1 MVYNN
6 LNWDA
11 ATASLE
17 RSLSVSFATRYIQLT
32 KVTSSCEEERRVGD
46 GVTCDDDARWR

>member
-32 KVTSSCEEERRVGD
+32 KVTSACEEERPEGQ
-46 GVTCDDDARWR
+46 GWCDI